1 MQTTIFDKY
10 TGNAM
15 LNNALMTI
23 ESLAG
28 LNNVAEI
35 TPSVLIDLYTNLD
48 LKEINKRLK
57 SYTMV
62 FSLNNPLVN
71 PAKKRNNAGEITYHN
86 LLSAIMNNF
95 EADGDNTCEVSGL
108 KFNKTFE
115 DFYKDELEQQKATLI
130 KESKD
135 EKQLKKELRNL
146 EKTDTSLNRTWF
158 PLIGGLGSDAQ
169 ALPQAKYTIQI
180 HPICIPILQFLP
192 LSALLYRGGILLV
205 DSSNFELSREFVD
218 ANTKVVSERIQSVPV
233 NDPVE
238 NIRDFAKGDYL
249 IKVLDIL
256 TDKEEHEEKYSDI
269 NLWSFS
275 NSGTG
280 ASCEID
286 RVPNS
291 LIRKIGRIYNNKET
305 GNELKMILARKE
317 SSSSF
322 IESLEANLDWYL
334 LYPNVFGKGKKKVE
348 YEGVSPDFI
357 EAYYKEIGKIGQT
370 PIAKYIAGLINKYKS
385 TAFEKILEKTD
396 AWNNPEYR
404 VELYKVLVKAT
415 ENNEW
420 SLKLHISILD
430 DENELPIKNTF
441 YKVHKLTHYF
451 TQKNIFSPEQP
462 KDNVSGS
469 KVLTACNWIISLIQ
483 NDLRCNTIISNLTNP
498 IENSKVGY
506 NRIIFDALEDTKVS
520 IENIIELLYD
530 DNYYYRKWG
539 LSELLRIFF
548 SQPKQESLDFNGWE
562 SELKK
567 DQLLQTWIAEIQSF
581 VDDYQS
587 YYFSK
592 YRNPET
598 DTLPVKKFSKT
609 VEGMINEN
617 SNFYPLLTEAIFNTN
632 QFIQEVEQV
641 KEDKWSINHLMTNPI
656 ASNNRHIC
664 ITVVKFLLKQTAIT
678 SLKED
683 NTNN

>member
-1 MQTTIFDKY
+1 
-10 TGNAM
+10 M

-28 LNNVAEI
+28 VNNVAEI

-71 PAKKRNNAGEITYHN
+71 PAKKTNNAGEITYHN
-86 LLSAIMNNF
+86 LLSAIMNHF
-95 EADGDNTCEVSGL
+95 EADGDKTCEVSGL

-146 EKTDTSLNRTWF
+146 DKTDTSLNRTWF

-169 ALPQAKYTIQI
+169 ALPQAKHAIQI

-192 LSALLYRGGILLV
+192 LSALLYKGGILLI

-218 ANTKVVSERIQSVPV
+218 ANTKIVSEKIQSVSI

-249 IKVLDIL
+249 IKALDIL
-256 TDKEEHEEKYSDI
+256 AEKEEFEEAYSDI

-291 LIRKIGRIYNNKET
+291 LIRKIGRIYNNPKT

-317 SSSSF
+317 SSNSF

-357 EAYYKEIGKIGQT
+357 EAYYKEIGKIEQI

-396 AWNNPEYR
+396 AWSNPEYR
-404 VELYKVLVKAT
+404 IELYKVLVKAT
-415 ENNEW
+415 ENSEW

-430 DENELPIKNTF
+430 DKNELPIKNTF

-451 TQKNIFSPEQP
+451 TQKNIFSSERP
-462 KDNVSGS
+462 KVDVSRT
-469 KVLTACNWIISLIQ
+469 KVLAACSLTISLIQ

-498 IENSKVGY
+498 VENSKVGY
-506 NRIIFDALEDTKVS
+506 NRIIFDALEDTEVS
-520 IENIIELLYD
+520 IENIVELLYD

-548 SQPKQESLDFNGWE
+548 SQPQQESLDFNGWE

-567 DQLLQTWIAEIQSF
+567 DQSLQTWIAKIRSF
-581 VDDYQS
+581 IYDYQA

-592 YRNPET
+592 YQNPET
-598 DTLPVKKFSKT
+598 GTLPINKFLKT
-609 VEGMINEN
+609 VESMISEN
-617 SNFYPLLTEAIFNTN
+617 SNFHSLLTEAIYNTN
-632 QFIQEVEQV
+632 QFI
-641 KEDKWSINHLMTNPI
+641 KEAKQIKNDKWSINHLMTNPI
-656 ASNNRHIC
+656 ANNNRHIC
-664 ITVVKFLLKQTAIT
+664 IMAIKFLLKQTAII
-678 SLKED
+678 SLKEN